1 MLGRSQREISFWL
14 GAPLHSPRA
23 LCAWRGRPLYPQSGH
38 SRRTSPCL
46 LCAGSGH
53 PSFIAFRLK
62 SDEALERG
70 EAKTPM
76 ITFTRRNLLSVAAG
90 AAAAVTVPFD
100 HPVRAAQDASTTYI
114 VGYIEVAPSSARIA
128 AVSVLRA
135 LRDASRKEAGNSGF
149 EVLQRIGRS
158 QQFAI
163 LEVWSDAKVQASHA
177 AAAGTAR
184 LHDKL
189 KPYLA
194 APIDGRLHTGFAV
207 GQSKGSGAG
216 SVYVLTHVDLIGAKK
231 DEGLAAIKQLSI
243 DSAQDA
249 GLLRYDV
256 LQQSSRPNHLT
267 LVEVWRGMADLE
279 KHEVAPHTRKFSEVL
294 LPMSGSLYDQ
304 RLYQTIN

>member
-1 MLGRSQREISFWL
+1 MTML
-14 GAPLHSPRA
+14 
-23 LCAWRGRPLYPQSGH
+23 
-38 SRRTSPCL
+38 
-46 LCAGSGH
+46 
-53 PSFIAFRLK
+53 RLFGV
-62 SDEALERG
+62 A
-70 EAKTPM
+70 
-76 ITFTRRNLLSVAAG
+76 IAAG
-90 AAAAVTVPFD
+90 LIAGIASA
-100 HPVRAAQDASTTYI
+100 RAQDASATY
-114 VGYIEVAPSSARIA
+114 VVSYIEVVPSSARTA

-135 LRDASRKEAGNSGF
+135 LREASRKEAGNSGF
-149 EVLQRIGRS
+149 EVLQRIGQS

-163 LEVWSDAKVQASHA
+163 LEVWTDAKAQASHA
-177 AAAGTAR
+177 AAAGAQ

-194 APIDGRLHTGFAV
+194 APIDERLHTGFMV
-207 GQSKGSGAG
+207 GQAKVSGAG

-249 GLLRYDV
+249 GILRYDV

-267 LVEVWRGMADLE
+267 LVEVWRGKAALE
-279 KHEVAPHTRKFSEVL
+279 KHEVAAHTRKFREVL

>member
-1 MLGRSQREISFWL
+1 MMSALPKRTFESAIAFSHQKSSAMLGRSQREISFWL

-23 LCAWRGRPLYPQSGH
+23 LCAWRGGPLYPQSGH
-38 SRRTSPCL
+38 SRRNSPCL

-70 EAKTPM
+70 EGKTPM

-100 HPVRAAQDASTTYI
+100 HPVRAAQDASITYI

-163 LEVWSDAKVQASHA
+163 LEVWSDAKAQASHA

-231 DEGLAAIKQLSI
+231 MRALPLS
-243 DSAQDA
+243 S
-249 GLLRYDV
+249 
-256 LQQSSRPNHLT
+256 N
-267 LVEVWRGMADLE
+267 
-279 KHEVAPHTRKFSEVL
+279 
-294 LPMSGSLYDQ
+294 
-304 RLYQTIN
+304 